1 MTVTAEAVT
10 SGSNAARP
18 STLSSPITNDVLLGS
33 TEPRLYTPPLVEG
46 PPGPCGCGCA
56 LTADTTLG
64 FAVEQFAAELLCMPL
79 DPWER
84 FAVIHGL
91 ELLPDGR
98 PRFRKLLIIVARQNG
113 KTFLLMVLALY
124 WLFVARVALV
134 LGTSTNLDYARE
146 SWAAAVEVAEGVE
159 ELAELLP
166 KNAVR
171 NANGEQQLTVHHGR
185 SVRGR
190 ARTVH
195 KSRYKIAASNPK
207 GGRSLTVHRLILD
220 ELREH
225 HTWKAWNAAYNAMNA
240 VRDAQAWAITNQGDA
255 RAVVLES
262 LRNEAID
269 PETDEVRPLAERDP
283 RLGVFE
289 WSAPRGSRADDPY
302 ALAAANPN
310 MNRHP
315 DRGPFLEDLLSDAR
329 RAMRSGGEELT
340 EFLTEILCMRVAS
353 LDPAVDVEQWRR
365 PAAEGGCLLPGSLES
380 LRSRVVWVFDVA
392 PDGRHATLYA
402 AAVLDDGRVRVDPV
416 AAWDSITELRRE
428 LPALVK
434 RNRPRAVGWFQ
445 NGPAAA
451 VGAAL
456 AKKPGWPPAGV
467 TFAALSADA
476 PAVCMGF
483 AELVD
488 AGDVVQS
495 GDPLADT
502 QIEHAERKWMVGDR
516 WVFTRRGSGH
526 ADAVY
531 AVAGAAHL
539 ARTLPV
545 PVGKPR
551 LLVAKD
557 PAD

>member
-1 MTVTAEAVT
+1 MTVTAEAPT
-10 SGSNAARP
+10 SGSSDEQRC
-18 STLSSPITNDVLLGS
+18 TLSSPTTTVDGLLGS
-33 TEPRLYTPPLVEG
+33 TEPRLYTPPLIEG
-46 PPGPCGCGCA
+46 SPGPCGCGCA
-56 LTADTTLG
+56 LTAATTLG
-64 FAVEQFAAELLCMPL
+64 FAVVRFAAEVLCMPL

-91 ELLPDGR
+91 ELLADGR

-146 SWAAAVEVAEGVE
+146 SWEAAVEVAEGVE

-171 NANGEQQLTVHHGR
+171 RANGEQQLLVHHGR
-185 SVRGR
+185 RERGR

-195 KSRYKIAASNPK
+195 KSRYKIAAANRK

-225 HTWKAWNAAYNAMNA
+225 HTWASWNAAYNAMNA
-240 VRDAQAWAITNQGDA
+240 VRNGQAWAITNQGDA
-255 RAVVLES
+255 KAVVLAS
-262 LRNEAID
+262 LRGEVID
-269 PETDEVRPLAERDP
+269 PETDELRPLAERDP
-283 RLGVFE
+283 RTGVFE
-289 WSAPRGSRADDPY
+289 WSAPRGSRADDPH
-302 ALAAANPN
+302 ALACANPN
-310 MNRHP
+310 LNRHEE
-315 DRGPFLEDLLSDAR
+315 RGPFLEDLVSDAR
-329 RAMRSGGEELT
+329 RALRNGGDELAD
-340 EFLTEILCMRVAS
+340 FLTEILCMRVPS

-365 PAAEGGCLLPGSLES
+365 PAAEGGCLLPGSLDA
-380 LRSRVVWVFDVA
+380 LRSRLAWVFDVA
-392 PDGRHATLYA
+392 LDGQHATLYA
-402 AAVLDDGRVRVDPV
+402 AAVGADGRVRVDAV
-416 AAWDSITELRRE
+416 AAWDSVAALRRE

-456 AKKPGWPPAGV
+456 AKQPGWPPAGV

-495 GDPLADT
+495 GDPLADA
-502 QIEHAERKWMVGDR
+502 QIEQAERKWIGDR

-526 ADAVY
+526 VDAVY
-531 AVAGAAHL
+531 AVAGAVHL
-539 ARTLPV
+539 ARTLP
-545 PVGKPR
+545 PSLGKPR
-551 LLVAKD
+551 IVTGKSS
-557 PAD
+557 

>member
-1 MTVTAEAVT
+1 MTVTAEVPT
-10 SGSNAARP
+10 SGSSDERP
-18 STLSSPITNDVLLGS
+18 STHSSPTTTDVPLGS
-33 TEPRLYTPPLVEG
+33 TEPRLYTPPLIEG

-56 LTADTTLG
+56 LTAETTLG
-64 FAVEQFAAELLCMPL
+64 FAVVRFADELLCMPL
-79 DPWER
+79 DLWEQ

-171 NANGEQQLTVHHGR
+171 NANGEQTLTVHHGQR
-185 SVRGR
+185 ARGR
-190 ARTVH
+190 ARAIR
-195 KSRYKIAASNPK
+195 KSRYKIAASTPK

-240 VRDAQAWAITNQGDA
+240 VPGGQAWAITNQGDA
-255 RAVVLES
+255 KAVVLAS
-262 LRNEAID
+262 LRGEAID
-269 PETDEVRPLAERDP
+269 PETDELRPLAERDP
-283 RLGVFE
+283 RTGVFE
-289 WSAPRGSRADDPY
+289 WSAPRGSRADDPD
-302 ALAAANPN
+302 ALACANPN
-310 MNRHP
+310 MNRHE
-315 DRGPFLEDLLSDAR
+315 DRGPFLEDLVSDAR
-329 RAMRSGGEELT
+329 RAMRNGGDELAD
-340 EFLTEILCMRVAS
+340 FLTEILCMRVPS

-365 PAAEGGCLLPGSLES
+365 PVADGGCLLPGSLDA
-380 LRSRVVWVFDVA
+380 LRSRLAWVFDVSL
-392 PDGRHATLYA
+392 DGQHATLYA
-402 AAVLDDGRVRVDPV
+402 AAVLDDGQVRVDPV
-416 AAWDSITELRRE
+416 AAWNSIAELRRG

-445 NGPAAA
+445 TGPAAA

-456 AKKPGWPPAGV
+456 ATQPGWPPPGV
-467 TFAALSADA
+467 TFAALGADS

-495 GDPLADT
+495 GDPLADA
-502 QIEHAERKWMVGDR
+502 QIEGAERKWTGDR
-516 WVFTRRGSGH
+516 WVFTRRGAGH
-526 ADAVY
+526 VDAVY
-531 AVAGAAHL
+531 AVAGAVHL

-545 PVGKPR
+545 PRGKPR
-551 LLVAKD
+551 LIVS
-557 PAD
+557 ADSAG